1 MSVKRGFPWWII
13 AIGLA
18 LICIVCVG
26 TVLVGGTALYFLQSP
41 TPEDPLPPVV
51 IVTEAPPPTELPPI
65 PQATDAPPMESA
77 PFTGAQE
84 KGENYLIDDFST
96 KALGWPEFNDGTTII
111 RYEDMQYSIQI
122 TEPDYYDWAFI
133 PVDFKPFEISFDVVG
148 LPGAQNGTFGVFC
161 QYQDED
167 NQYYVEFDLE
177 TRSYIIGEF
186 VDGEDIPL
194 TGNSD
199 NPWQVAGSLKTLPN
213 EPNHIDISCYRDFIN
228 LFVNNEW
235 VTEVNIQQP
244 FGTDG
249 NMAFFVYTF
258 DFVNSS
264 GYKIYFDNVEVYRP
278 VQ

>member
-1 MSVKRGFPWWII
+1 MSAKRSFPWWII
-13 AIGLA
+13 LLGLA
-18 LICIVCVG
+18 LLCVLCVG
-26 TVLVGGTALYFLQSP
+26 AVLIGGAGLYVLQSP
-41 TPEDPLPPVV
+41 PAEVPLPTVALP
-51 IVTEAPPPTELPPI
+51 TEIPPPTTMPPV
-65 PQATDAPPMESA
+65 PQATDAPPMESS
-77 PFTGAQE
+77 PLTGAQE
-84 KGENYLIDDFST
+84 KGENYLFDDFST
-96 KALGWPEFNDGTTII
+96 DALGWPEFNDGTTII

-133 PVDFKPFEISFDVVG
+133 PVDFKPLEISFDVVG

-161 QYQDED
+161 QHQDED

-186 VDGEDIPL
+186 FNGEDIAL

-199 NPWQVAGSLKTLPN
+199 NPWQVAGPLKTLPN
-213 EPNHIDISCYRDFIN
+213 ETNRIGISCYRDFIT

-244 FGTDG
+244 FDAEGD
-249 NMAFFVYTF
+249 MAFFVYTF
-258 DFVNSS
+258 DFVNSN

-278 VQ
+278 IQ